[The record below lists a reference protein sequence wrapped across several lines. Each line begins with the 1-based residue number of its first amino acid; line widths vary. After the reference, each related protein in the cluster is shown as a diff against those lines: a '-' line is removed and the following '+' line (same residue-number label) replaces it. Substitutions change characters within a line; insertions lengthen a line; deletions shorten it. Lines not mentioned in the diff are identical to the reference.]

1 MSPAPSFDR
10 FRSGKRKTVRLSE
23 EELTRTGF
31 LDDQRLPL
39 VVEPNLPGVNL
50 VSWAAAHREAIG
62 AHLARHGAVLFRGFG
77 VDAVNELEDFTRA
90 TSGDALHYTE
100 RSSPR
105 SQVQGKVYTSTDHPA
120 SQTIFLHN
128 EQSYSLTFPLR
139 ILFSCAIAAETGGE
153 TPIADCRKVLA
164 RLDPEVVE
172 RFARLGYLYVR
183 NFGDGFGLSWQEAF
197 QTSDRSRV
205 EEYCRSRDIEV
216 EWKDGDR
223 LRTRQRRRALGIHPR
238 TGDRVWFNH
247 LTFFHVTTLEEP
259 VRSELLGA
267 FAEEDLPN
275 NTYYGDG
282 STIEPEV
289 LEQLRDAY
297 HQETVVF
304 PWQVGD
310 VLLLDNMSTAH
321 GRRPFTGARKV
332 VVSMA
337 DPYDWADVESVNG

>member
-1 MSPAPSFDR
+1 MSTVPTFDR
-10 FRSGKRKTVRLSE
+10 FRSSKRKVVRLSDQ
-23 EELTRTGF
+23 ELTRTGY
-31 LDDQRLPL
+31 LNENQIPL
-39 VVEPNLPGVNL
+39 VVEPAMPDVDL
-50 VSWAAAHREAIG
+50 VSWASAHREAVDD
-62 AHLARHGAVLFRGFG
+62 HLAKHGGVLFRGFAF
-77 VDAVNELEDFTRA
+77 DAVDDLERFTRA
-90 TSGDALHYTE
+90 TSGDALPYTE

-105 SQVQGKVYTSTDHPA
+105 SQVRGKVYTSTDHPA

-139 ILFSCAIAAETGGE
+139 ILFSCAVAAETGGE
-153 TPIADCRKVLA
+153 TPIADCRKVLG

-197 QTSDRSRV
+197 QTSDRRQV
-205 EEYCRSRDIEV
+205 EEYCRSREIEI

-223 LRTRQRRRALGIHPR
+223 LRTRQRRRAIGIHPR

-267 FAEEDLPN
+267 FDEEDLPN

-282 STIEPEV
+282 TTIEAEV
-289 LEQLRDAY
+289 LDQLRGAY
-297 HQETVVF
+297 HAETVTF

-321 GRRPFTGARKV
+321 GRRPFTGARKI

-337 DPYDWADVESVNG
+337 DPFDWSNVAA